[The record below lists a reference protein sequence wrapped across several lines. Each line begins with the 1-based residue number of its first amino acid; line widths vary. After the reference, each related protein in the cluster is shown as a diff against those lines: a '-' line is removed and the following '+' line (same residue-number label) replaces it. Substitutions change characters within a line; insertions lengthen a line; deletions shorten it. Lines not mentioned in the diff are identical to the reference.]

1 MSGVGR
7 KSIDD
12 WQKIDVVKKKLIFWR
27 LAENARK
34 SKVNGK
40 RDGDDEVTV
49 LKKESKKEWLLLLG
63 KLPWLKENEFWAD
76 SE

>member
-1 MSGVGR
+1 MSEVGR

-12 WQKIDVVKKKLIFWR
+12 WQKITVVKKKLLFWR

-40 RDGDDEVTV
+40 RNGDDEVTV
-49 LKKESKKEWLLLLG
+49 LKRESKKVWLLLLG
-63 KLPWLKENEFWAD
+63 KSPWLKENEVWAD